1 MSTQEELASI
11 LKNYVGRESP
21 LYHAER
27 LSEYYRKCA
36 VCLHLPGTDA
46 WQNFHVP
53 AHVGALAGQATG
65 SSDLI
70 VQREASLLPVLR
82 KAIVPT

>member
-1 MSTQEELASI
+1 VRTQEELASI

-36 VCLHLPGTDA
+36 VLLSPCACAMHHCVSSSWQRAVRARLAVGLPGRVLAT
-46 WQNFHVP
+46 
-53 AHVGALAGQATG
+53 AL
-65 SSDLI
+65 SC
-70 VQREASLLPVLR
+70 R
-82 KAIVPT
+82 

>member
-1 MSTQEELASI
+1 MRTQEELASI

-36 VCLHLPGTDA
+36 IALHCCHASMLSRLPTCRFQSGLG
-46 WQNFHVP
+46 W
-53 AHVGALAGQATG
+53 
-65 SSDLI
+65 
-70 VQREASLLPVLR
+70 
-82 KAIVPT
+82 